1 MDYDVVYKKFISIS
15 EEADF
20 PEQLGTKE
28 KHWISNNRYL
38 FKRGRDE
45 TGEDWAEVV
54 ASALCELL
62 NIPHAAY
69 CFAQDKDGRAGVITK
84 TIVPPGGLL
93 IHGNEL
99 MKRHGDYEYAK
110 TYHIHKYTLKRV
122 AGLIRHLCNDGLNP
136 PISVKENLKES
147 FYYFFMYLILDTLI
161 GNQDRHHENWGI
173 ILLNNQMFLAET
185 FDHASSLGRNDNPE
199 NKKRILSGK
208 DKRLTIKEYCAR
220 AKTPFYNN
228 DEEKRLTTIDACMYF
243 SQMFHITDSIDL
255 SVVNK
260 ENLIS
265 IFDSLPTKE
274 IKNGPDDVSIEFAIA
289 MILENK
295 KRLTKGE

>member
-1 MDYDVVYKKFISIS
+1 MYKNFISIS

-28 KHWISNNRYL
+28 KHWIGDNQYL

-84 TIVPPGGLL
+84 TIVPPRGQL

-99 MKRHGDYEYAK
+99 MKRQGGYEYTK

-122 AGLIRHLCNDGLNP
+122 AGLIRHLCNDGLKP
-136 PISVKENLKES
+136 PRSVGEDSKEA
-147 FYYFFMYLILDTLI
+147 FYYFSMYLILDALI

-173 ILLNNQMFLAET
+173 VRLENQMFLAET
-185 FDHASSLGRNDNPE
+185 FDHASSLGRNDHIE
-199 NKKRILSGK
+199 YKKRFC
-208 DKRLTIKEYCAR
+208 R
-220 AKTPFYNN
+220 
-228 DEEKRLTTIDACMYF
+228 EKIR
-243 SQMFHITDSIDL
+243 DL
-255 SVVNK
+255 
-260 ENLIS
+260 L
-265 IFDSLPTKE
+265 
-274 IKNGPDDVSIEFAIA
+274 
-289 MILENK
+289 
-295 KRLTKGE
+295 